1 MIKNLMTKS
10 LAGAS
15 AALASAGAS
24 AGASTGSGAVETVVQ
39 TGDLPTAVLIVVN
52 VGIVSVFVGMML
64 CVYRLLRGPHLAD
77 RVLAGDTL
85 SLHVV
90 ALVILLAVRLQTA
103 IFFDAVLV
111 VAIIGFA
118 STLAFAQYI
127 GNQKSKR
134 EVDAD
139 KAKPEETGS

>member
-1 MIKNLMTKS
+1 MLNLTTLGWAGGSAAKAVVN
-10 LAGAS
+10 AGA
-15 AALASAGAS
+15 GE
-24 AGASTGSGAVETVVQ
+24 AVSN
-39 TGDLPTAVLIVVN
+39 GDLPTAILIVVTI
-52 VGIVSVFVGMML
+52 GIVTVFFGMML

-90 ALVILLAVRLQTA
+90 ALVILLAVRLQTEM
-103 IFFDAVLV
+103 FFDAALV

-127 GNQKSKR
+127 GSQRAEHRSEAER
-134 EVDAD
+134 SDAEQAEV
-139 KAKPEETGS
+139 E